1 MAWTNGRNKEVT
13 SNQVPVAASC
23 QPTGHWLLL
32 PKLVRNMTENFA
44 KAASVSELPV
54 GGRKLVEIDG
64 VRIAIFNLDGDLH
77 AIEDVCTHDG
87 GPLVEGEVTNV
98 SQVECPRHGAR
109 FDIRT
114 GAALCMPAFEA
125 TNTYAVE
132 IDGDDI
138 FVERPF

>member
-1 MAWTNGRNKEVT
+1 
-13 SNQVPVAASC
+13 
-23 QPTGHWLLL
+23 
-32 PKLVRNMTENFA
+32 MTEDFA
-44 KAASVSELPV
+44 KVASLTELPV

-64 VRIAIFNLDGDLH
+64 VRIAIFNLDGELH

-87 GPLVEGEVTNV
+87 GPLVEGEVMNAC
-98 SQVECPRHGAR
+98 QVQCPRHGAR

-114 GAALCMPAFEA
+114 GAALSMPAFEA

-132 IDGDDI
+132 IDGDDV

>member
-1 MAWTNGRNKEVT
+1 
-13 SNQVPVAASC
+13 
-23 QPTGHWLLL
+23 
-32 PKLVRNMTENFA
+32 MTEDFA
-44 KAASVSELPV
+44 KVASVSELPV

-64 VRIAIFNLDGDLH
+64 VRIAIFNLDGELH

-87 GPLVEGEVTNV
+87 GPLVEGAVTNV